1 MVETRR
7 LVKTGADTYTISL
20 PKDWVKA
27 NKLQKGAVLFVD
39 EQGNKVSISPSQTEE
54 KKQEKIFTINIDDN
68 STNSVRRQTIAAYM
82 KNYTDFV
89 FTGKTLNK
97 KLNDVRQILNNFLA
111 LEIVEQTDTK
121 LVAKDFLNLQ
131 EFSTPNTLRRMDM
144 LTRGILE
151 DAKKGK
157 KNQESLEFRD
167 YEVDKLFFLMS
178 RLTRSILERPTSEKD
193 NVEAHFSW
201 WMAKNLERI
210 ADTGK
215 EIGLVV
221 EKEDPLYDK
230 ILNYYR
236 ECIASFFK
244 KDAALADKLIEQRI
258 ELLKECDNVA
268 DKKLE
273 YRYKEI
279 VKASRNIAKIVLD
292 N

>member
-7 LVKTGADTYTISL
+7 LVKTGAETYTISL
-20 PKDWVKA
+20 PKDWIRT
-27 NKLQKGAVLFVD
+27 NNLQKGALLFV
-39 EQGNKVSISPSQTEE
+39 NKEGSKVTISPTQADE
-54 KKQEKIFTINIDDN
+54 KRQEKEVTINIDDN
-68 STNSVRRQTIAAYM
+68 STNSVRRQTIAAYI
-82 KNYTDFV
+82 KNCTNFV

-111 LEIVEQTDTK
+111 LEIIEQTDTK

-131 EFSTPNTLRRMDM
+131 EFSIQNTLRRMDM

-157 KNQESLEFRD
+157 KNNESLEFRD

-178 RLTRSILERPTSEKD
+178 RLTRSILENPRNNKD

-201 WMAKNLERI
+201 WMAKNLEKI

-215 EIGLVV
+215 EISLVI
-221 EKEDPLYDK
+221 ENECPTYEK
-230 ILNYYR
+230 ILEYYK
-236 ECIASFFK
+236 ECIKSFFK
-244 KDAALADKLIEQRI
+244 KDAALADQLIERRI
-258 ELLKECDNVA
+258 ELLKECDSIA
-268 DKKLE
+268 DKRLE
-273 YRYKEI
+273 HKYKEI
-279 VKASRNIAKIVLD
+279 IKASRNIAKIVLD